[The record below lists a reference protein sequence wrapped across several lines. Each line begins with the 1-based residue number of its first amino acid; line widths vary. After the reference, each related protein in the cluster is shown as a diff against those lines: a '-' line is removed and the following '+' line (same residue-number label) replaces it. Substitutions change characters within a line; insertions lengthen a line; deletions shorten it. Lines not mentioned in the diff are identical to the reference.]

1 MVRSSFYT
9 RTSNTSTRRGT
20 ALLVPLVAALVLPLL
35 LSNFLAAAVTTADL
49 AIANVEECLDCTEA
63 DCWYCESEHQFTDTG
78 KHFSMCEC
86 DRSAASSSTSD
97 QPRLGY
103 CGTIYGEFNRY
114 ANTERSCIVPPPT
127 TTTTSDFQ
135 HDDGGATAET
145 GGDSTA
151 SYAKTIVILIALLPI
166 CCCLGICC
174 GCGMYY
180 YLAKLQREVEEERRL
195 HECKTAMMKVVTARD
210 LSSRSITK
218 SGPHASS
225 SAGFSYIV
233 DTSNSTG
240 DYSSSS
246 SSTDEE
252 EQQQQAQVPQHHVIT

>member
-1 MVRSSFYT
+1 MARSSFYT
-9 RTSNTSTRRGT
+9 RSNTRTRRGT

-35 LSNFLAAAVTTADL
+35 LGTNFLAAAADL
-49 AIANVEECLDCTEA
+49 VIANVEECLDCTEA
-63 DCWYCESEHQFTDTG
+63 DCWYCESEHRFTDTG

-86 DRSAASSSTSD
+86 DRSD
-97 QPRLGY
+97 QPRGGY

-114 ANTERSCIVPPPT
+114 ANSERLCIVPPT
-127 TTTTSDFQ
+127 TTTTTTTNDFQ
-135 HDDGGATAET
+135 HDGRGAAAGT

-151 SYAKTIVILIALLPI
+151 YAKTIVILIALLPV

-210 LSSRSITK
+210 LSSSITK

-252 EQQQQAQVPQHHVIT
+252 EQQRVPQHHVIT